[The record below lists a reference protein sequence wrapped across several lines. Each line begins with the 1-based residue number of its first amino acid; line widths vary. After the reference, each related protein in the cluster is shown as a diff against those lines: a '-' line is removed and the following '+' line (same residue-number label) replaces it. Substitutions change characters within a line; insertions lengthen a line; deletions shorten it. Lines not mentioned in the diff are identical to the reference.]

1 MQCYHTVVFQYNYI
15 SFIEYYHK
23 LHDVDTMHQL
33 SRSSF
38 LVWCMG
44 WFQNILSCCLKSTN
58 LKYLVI
64 SPNNHSTLTRTLF
77 IALLYCLIYPLLMRH
92 YFGMVAEGGP
102 SMGRLGHHI
111 DIMGCRLVQRHTI
124 MPEVLHQ
131 AWLSKYLN
139 KAKQNI

>member
-58 LKYLVI
+58 LIYLVI

-77 IALLYCLIYPLLMRH
+77 IALLYCLIPSVNAALFRNGCWRWTLNGQAGSPYRH
-92 YFGMVAEGGP
+92 N
-102 SMGRLGHHI
+102 
-111 DIMGCRLVQRHTI
+111 GCRLVQRHTI
-124 MPEVLHQ
+124 LPEVLHQ